1 MCPDGDCMS
10 VTEDQ
15 LQTPRPNPAS
25 RGESVKSLI
34 WEVLQTVVLTILI
47 FVAVRAIVQ
56 NFRVEGASMEPTLH
70 RDQYIVINKVVYS
83 RLDGTPVSPILGADA
98 SPTGTPK
105 YVFGGPQRGDIIV
118 FKAPGSPDK
127 DFIKRVMALPGEQ
140 VRVSAGN
147 VLINGQKVDEP
158 YIKFHAS
165 YDFETRTVP
174 ARQYFVLGDN
184 RPNSTDS
191 HLGWFVPIEDIIGR
205 AWMTYWPP
213 DMWGG
218 VTAPVY
224 AR

>member
-1 MCPDGDCMS
+1 MS

-15 LQTPRPNPAS
+15 LQTPRSNPAS

-83 RLDGTPVSPILGADA
+83 RLDGTPVSPMLGADA
-98 SPTGTPK
+98 SPSGTPK

-191 HLGWFVPIEDIIGR
+191 HLGWFVPIEDVIGR
-205 AWMTYWPP
+205 AWITYWPP

>member
-1 MCPDGDCMS
+1 MS

-15 LQTPRPNPAS
+15 LQTPRLNSAS

-70 RDQYIVINKVVYS
+70 RDQYIVINKVAYS

-98 SPTGTPK
+98 NPSGTPK

-118 FKAPGSPDK
+118 FKAPGAPDK

-218 VTAPVY
+218 VTAPAY

>member
-1 MCPDGDCMS
+1 MS

-15 LQTPRPNPAS
+15 LQAPRIPTTS
-25 RGESVKSLI
+25 RADSVKSLV

-70 RDQYIVINKVVYS
+70 RDQYIVINKVAYS
-83 RLDGTPVSPILGADA
+83 RLDGTPISPIVGAE
-98 SPTGTPK
+98 SNPTSTPK
-105 YVFGGPQRGDIIV
+105 FVFGGPQRGDIIV
-118 FKAPGSPDK
+118 FKAPGAPDK
-127 DFIKRVMALPGEQ
+127 DFIKRVMGLPGEK

-147 VLINGQKVDEP
+147 VLIDGKPLEES
-158 YIKFHAS
+158 YIKYHAS

-174 ARQYFVLGDN
+174 PRQYFVLGDN

-191 HLGWFVPIEDIIGR
+191 HLGWFVPVEDIIGR
-205 AWMTYWPP
+205 AWVTYWPP
-213 DMWGG
+213 DLWGT
-218 VTAPVY
+218 VTPPAY

>member
-1 MCPDGDCMS
+1 MS

-15 LQTPRPNPAS
+15 LQTPRFNPAS

-70 RDQYIVINKVVYS
+70 RDQYIVINKVAYS

-98 SPTGTPK
+98 NPSGTPK

-118 FKAPGSPDK
+118 FKAPGAPDK

-174 ARQYFVLGDN
+174 AKQYFVLGDN

>member
-1 MCPDGDCMS
+1 MS

-15 LQTPRPNPAS
+15 LQTPRPNTSS

-34 WEVLQTVVLTILI
+34 WEVLQTVILTILI

-70 RDQYIVINKVVYS
+70 RDQYIVINKVAYS
-83 RLDGTPVSPILGADA
+83 RLDGTPVSPLLGAE
-98 SPTGTPK
+98 SNPSSTPK

-118 FKAPGSPDK
+118 FKAPGSTDK
-127 DFIKRVMALPGEQ
+127 DFIKRVMGLPGEK

-147 VLINGQKVDEP
+147 VLINGQKIEEP

-174 ARQYFVLGDN
+174 ARHYFVLGDN

-191 HLGWFVPIEDIIGR
+191 HLGWFVPIEDVIGR
-205 AWMTYWPP
+205 AWVTYWPP

-218 VTAPVY
+218 VTTPAY